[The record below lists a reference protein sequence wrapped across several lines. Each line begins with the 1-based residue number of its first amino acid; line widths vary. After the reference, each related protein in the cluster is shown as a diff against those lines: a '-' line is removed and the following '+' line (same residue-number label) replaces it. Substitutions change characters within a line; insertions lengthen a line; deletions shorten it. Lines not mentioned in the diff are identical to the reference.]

1 MFKSCDYCRHRKKR
15 CVVPEVGTGTGTR
28 CADCAHLDLP
38 CEFSQRRPSLKRRQ
52 TSRHIA
58 ARLGLGQGGLGAVSE
73 TETAGNGLS
82 VVGGVPENVFSDAG
96 RRRVQ
101 VDSLSGKIN
110 KTLLERREAGGTEA
124 NATRNEQHSINISDG
139 DEYARNSVYERYVH
153 DVQPFLPFVPVE
165 MLADNVFD
173 ENGILANC
181 LSRACAL
188 SLNMMHAQHAGDP
201 TTLDNAVACQSELS
215 LVDAAGVLLLMPC
228 MHFADATIERVLNT
242 VEAASIRQQEEL
254 QHHISIPQSVSV
266 PVPACIMAGA
276 VSAYTWRQLIDRP
289 TALLRLPTDILHG
302 YALSL
307 DERTFARHYLL
318 LADIGARF
326 NQQCIRTEL
335 DGVGEGSDPAQT
347 QSTRIAWAKLE
358 YECLI
363 WQVRLPPHLLDLRDE
378 LPATPESLVM
388 HQLSSLVLLSLYS
401 YILNRADTLGSLV
414 ALRPVPGVLYFMC
427 ALARSVFICP
437 RAVLDRWDL
446 IVDIRA
452 TTARIMLRLW
462 HQTHFEN
469 CRAILDMWTDVEE
482 RHQAFAAQVCEEIG
496 TGPWTVD
503 EIDGYSVFWTYRD
516 LRALT
521 LELIVGDPG
530 MR

>member
-15 CVVPEVGTGTGTR
+15 CVVPDGSSANGSTR
-28 CADCAHLDLP
+28 CADCEHLDLP

-58 ARLGLGQGGLGAVSE
+58 ARLGLGLGVGGLSP
-73 TETAGNGLS
+73 ETASSGDI
-82 VVGGVPENVFSDAG
+82 FSEAG

-110 KTLLERREAGGTEA
+110 KSLLERREAGGTNPHNDDHGTLLTSPA
-124 NATRNEQHSINISDG
+124 
-139 DEYARNSVYERYVH
+139 YERYVH
-153 DVQPFLPFVPVE
+153 DVQSFLPFVPAE
-165 MLADNVFD
+165 MLAGGVFD
-173 ENGILANC
+173 ESSLLGDC
-181 LSRACAL
+181 LGRACAL
-188 SLNMMHAQHAGDP
+188 SLNMMHAKHAGDP
-201 TTLDNAVACQSELS
+201 ATIDEAVARQQELS
-215 LVDAAGVLLLMPC
+215 LSDAAGVLLLMPC
-228 MHFADATIERVLNT
+228 MHFADATVERVFKTIETANL
-242 VEAASIRQQEEL
+242 RQQEE
-254 QHHISIPQSVSV
+254 QHMSIPPSV

-276 VSAYTWRQLIDRP
+276 VSAYTWRQLVDRP
-289 TALLRLPTDILHG
+289 TSPLRLPPDMLHS
-302 YALSL
+302 YAMSV

-326 NQQCIRTEL
+326 NQQCVHTEL
-335 DGVGEGSDPAQT
+335 DGVGIGDGSDATQAQN
-347 QSTRIAWAKLE
+347 TRIAWARLE
-358 YECLI
+358 YECLL

-388 HQLSSLVLLSLYS
+388 HQLSNLVLLSLYS

-437 RAVLDRWDL
+437 RPVLDRWDL

-452 TTARIMLRLW
+452 VTARIMLRLW

-482 RHQAFAAQVCEEIG
+482 RHQAFAAQVREEIG
-496 TGPWTVD
+496 TGPYTVD

-521 LELIVGDPG
+521 LELIVGDPT

>member
-1 MFKSCDYCRHRKKR
+1 M
-15 CVVPEVGTGTGTR
+15 G
-28 CADCAHLDLP
+28 A
-38 CEFSQRRPSLKRRQ
+38 
-52 TSRHIA
+52 IA
-58 ARLGLGQGGLGAVSE
+58 QD
-73 TETAGNGLS
+73 
-82 VVGGVPENVFSDAG
+82 VFSDAG

-110 KTLLERREAGGTEA
+110 KTLLERREAGGRD
-124 NATRNEQHSINISDG
+124 NNVQPNDQHSTED
-139 DEYARNSVYERYVH
+139 DVRNSVQERYAH

-165 MLADNVFD
+165 TLADNVFD
-173 ENGILANC
+173 ENSILADC

-201 TTLDNAVACQSELS
+201 KAIDDAVSRQHELS
-215 LVDAAGVLLLMPC
+215 LADAAGVLLLMPC
-228 MHFADATIERVLNT
+228 MHFADATIERVLDT
-242 VEAASIRQQEEL
+242 VETASLREQQEE
-254 QHHISIPQSVSV
+254 QRMSIPRPISV
-266 PVPACIMAGA
+266 PSGIMAGA
-276 VSAYTWRQLIDRP
+276 VSAYTWRQLVDRP
-289 TALLRLPTDILHG
+289 TTVLRLPTDMLHG
-302 YALSL
+302 YAMSL
-307 DERTFARHYLL
+307 DECTFARHYLL

-335 DGVGEGSDPAQT
+335 DGVGEGSDPTQT

-482 RHQAFAAQVCEEIG
+482 RHQAFAAQVREKIG

-521 LELIVGDPG
+521 LELIVGDPS

>member
-15 CVVPEVGTGTGTR
+15 CVVAEVGTR
-28 CADCAHLDLP
+28 CADCEHLDLP

-52 TSRHIA
+52 TSQHIA
-58 ARLGLGQGGLGAVSE
+58 ARLGLTGLAGTSGGDNGSE
-73 TETAGNGLS
+73 LDL
-82 VVGGVPENVFSDAG
+82 PEDGVFSDAG

-110 KTLLERREAGGTEA
+110 KTLLERRDAGGTEGNAA
-124 NATRNEQHSINISDG
+124 NNEQHSISKG
-139 DEYARNSVYERYVH
+139 DDSTRNSVYERYVH

-173 ENGILANC
+173 ENGILADC
-181 LSRACAL
+181 LARACAL
-188 SLNMMHAQHAGDP
+188 SLNMMHARHAGDA
-201 TTLDNAVACQSELS
+201 TVLDDAVARQHDLS

-228 MHFADATIERVLNT
+228 MHFADATVERVLNT
-242 VEAASIRQQEEL
+242 IDAASIRQQQQQEQQ
-254 QHHISIPQSVSV
+254 QHMSIPPSIH
-266 PVPACIMAGA
+266 VPACIMAGA

-289 TALLRLPTDILHG
+289 TTLLGLPTDMLHG
-302 YALSL
+302 YAMSL
-307 DERTFARHYLL
+307 NERTFGRHYLL

-335 DGVGEGSDPAQT
+335 DGVSEGNDATQT

-358 YECLI
+358 YECLL

-401 YILNRADTLGSLV
+401 FILSRADTLGSLV

-469 CRAILDMWTDVEE
+469 CRAILDMWTDVED
-482 RHQAFAAQVCEEIG
+482 RHAAFAAHVREEIG

>member
-15 CVVPEVGTGTGTR
+15 CVVEWAGSR
-28 CADCAHLDLP
+28 CTDCEHLDLP

-52 TSRHIA
+52 TSRNIA
-58 ARLGLGQGGLGAVSE
+58 ARLGLGGGESKPTDVQPAVS
-73 TETAGNGLS
+73 GLA
-82 VVGGVPENVFSDAG
+82 VPDDGVFSDAG
-96 RRRVQ
+96 RRRVK
-101 VDSLSGKIN
+101 VDSLTSKIN
-110 KTLLERREAGGTEA
+110 KTLLERRAAGGSDGSTA
-124 NATRNEQHSINISDG
+124 SNEQRRYSEG
-139 DEYARNSVYERYVH
+139 GGVLRNPLYDRYVH
-153 DVQPFLPFVPVE
+153 DVQPFLPFVAVE

-173 ENGILANC
+173 ENGILADC

-188 SLNMMHAQHAGDP
+188 SLHLMHAQRSGDASA
-201 TTLDNAVACQSELS
+201 LDDAIARQHDLS
-215 LVDAAGVLLLMPC
+215 LADAAGVLLLMPC
-228 MHFADATIERVLNT
+228 MHFSEATIERVLKT
-242 VEAASIRQQEEL
+242 VEATSIRIREEEQQ
-254 QHHISIPQSVSV
+254 QHTSV
-266 PVPACIMAGA
+266 PRSLGIPACVMAGA
-276 VSAYTWRQLIDRP
+276 VSAYTWKQLVGRP
-289 TALLRLPTDILHG
+289 TTLLRLPTDMLHG
-302 YALSL
+302 YAMSL
-307 DERTFARHYLL
+307 GERTFARHYLL

-335 DGVGEGSDPAQT
+335 DGVSDANDATQT

-358 YECLI
+358 YECLL

-401 YILNRADTLGSLV
+401 YILNRTDTLGGLI

-452 TTARIMLRLW
+452 TTARIMLQLW

-482 RHQAFAAQVCEEIG
+482 RHAAFAAQVREEIG